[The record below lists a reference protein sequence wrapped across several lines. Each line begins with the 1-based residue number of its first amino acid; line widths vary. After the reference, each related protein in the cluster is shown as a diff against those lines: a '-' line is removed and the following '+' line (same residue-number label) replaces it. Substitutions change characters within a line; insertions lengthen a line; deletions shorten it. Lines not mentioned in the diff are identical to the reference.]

1 MKRLDKEQQA
11 SLQGFNLSRWAIEH
25 HAFTLFLLVLGACVG
40 LISFFHLGQK
50 EDPDF
55 TIRTMAFEVLWP
67 GATSEEMVEQVLDPL
82 EEKLRQ
88 TPHLDFM
95 ESYAKRDRAIVMIT
109 LQEDIEPELVDGI
122 WYQVRKKVDD
132 IRYTL
137 PEGVYGPFFN
147 DEFGDTYIGLFGLS
161 GSDFTYAELKDQAE
175 LLRDRILTSEGI
187 KKVDILGSQE
197 AQVVVEIDD
206 NTLAQYGLSLPAV
219 QQALAGNNGMFAQ
232 GSLSTGVVEAPFR
245 VDGAYRS
252 LEDIADTR
260 FNLDGRVFRLGDIA
274 VVRRSYKD
282 PTRYKVR
289 VNSEDSVMVGVVMA
303 DGANVISVGGEVDE
317 VLEAFRKDAPAGLHL
332 TEVANQREMVSE
344 YVNEFQLKLGLS
356 VAIVLIV
363 SFASLGL
370 RTGVV
375 VALAVP
381 LVLAM
386 TFFGM
391 NEMGVSFQK
400 VSLGAL
406 IISLGLLVD
415 DAMISVEMMQR
426 KLEEGWKKLPAA
438 SYAYTST
445 AFPMLTGTLLTVAG
459 FLPIGLAQSSTGEYV
474 RSLFI
479 VVALAMLTSWF
490 VAVYFTPYIGYL
502 LLKER
507 PQGEAHELYHT
518 AFYTKLRRLVNG
530 CMRRKWLTIGSTL
543 GLFVAGLAVMPL
555 LPQQFF
561 PYSNRPEVMVD
572 LWSPEGASIHQSE
585 SVARELEN
593 YLESLDGIKNYTSYI
608 GAGAP
613 RFYLPLDQLLSN
625 GNLAQVVITAE
636 SLDDRERI
644 IESVSAYLSDHI
656 PGIRSKVDRLNSG
669 PPIGWPVNIRVSGP
683 DAQRVLEFAREMES
697 IVEADPRTWSVH
709 DNWHEWTPHIRIG
722 TEPGR
727 LAGMGLNTQVVK
739 TALQV
744 GFNGAPIASYREG
757 DELLPIL
764 LRNPDAQR
772 HELERFLDAQVPTAM
787 GAWMPLSQVGEWSLG
802 FEPGVIWRRNGM
814 PTIEISGMVSDK
826 YQPKDVINELYG
838 KMSDLR
844 ASLPAGYDIVMGGAV
859 EESGKAEG
867 SVYANVPLS
876 FLVMFF
882 LLMIQMHH
890 FGRAFMVLLSAPLGI
905 IGAAFTLFVM
915 NKPFGFVAIL
925 GVIALAGMIM
935 RNAVILVEQIQ
946 RDVAEGED
954 AWTAVVEATV
964 RRFRP
969 IMLTAAAAVL
979 AFMPLTVNVFWGP
992 MAMAMTGGL
1001 VVATA
1006 LTITFLPALYVAW
1019 FGLGKDG
1026 NGKGKE

>member
-1 MKRLDKEQQA
+1 MKHDEQA
-11 SLQGFNLSRWAIEH
+11 VSLKGFNLSRWAIEH
-25 HAFTLFLLVLGACVG
+25 HAFTAFLLLLGACVG
-40 LISFFHLGQK
+40 LLSFFKLGQK

-55 TIRTMAFEVLWP
+55 TIRTMAFEVIWP
-67 GATSEEMVEQVLDPL
+67 GASSEEIIDQVLDPL

-88 TPHLDFM
+88 TPHLDYL
-95 ESYAKRDRAIVMIT
+95 ESYSKRDRAIVMVN
-109 LQEDIEPELVDGI
+109 LKEDLNSDMVPDI
-122 WYQVRKKVDD
+122 WYQVRKKVSDM
-132 IRYTL
+132 RFTL
-137 PEGVYGPFFN
+137 PDGVLGPFFN
-147 DEFGDTYIGLFGLS
+147 DEFGDTYIGLFALS
-161 GSDFTYAELKDQAE
+161 GGGFSYAALKNEAE
-175 LLRDRILTSEGI
+175 LLRDRILTAEGI
-187 KKVDILGSQE
+187 KKVDILGDQE
-197 AQVVVEIDD
+197 EQVLVEIHD
-206 NTLAQYGLSLPAV
+206 NTLAQYGLTLPAV
-219 QQALAGNNGMFAQ
+219 QQALSGANGMFAQ
-232 GSLSTGVVEAPFR
+232 GAVNTGVVDAPFR
-245 VDGAYRS
+245 VEGAFRS
-252 LEDIADTR
+252 LDDIANTH
-260 FNLDGRVFRLGDIA
+260 FNVGGRVLRLGDLATIH
-274 VVRRSYKD
+274 RGYED
-282 PTRYKVR
+282 PYGYKVR
-289 VNSEDSVMVGVVMA
+289 VNGEDCVLVGVVMA
-303 DGANVISVGGEVDE
+303 DGANVITVGGQVDK
-317 VLEAFRKDAPAGLHL
+317 VLSAFRDESPAGLHL

-356 VAIVLIV
+356 VGIVLIV

-391 NEMGVSFQK
+391 QEMGVSFQK

-502 LLKER
+502 LLKEN
-507 PQGEAHELYHT
+507 AHEEARDLYGT
-518 AFYTKLRRLVNG
+518 RFYRGLRRLVNR
-530 CMRRKWLTIGSTL
+530 CMRRKWLTIGATAL
-543 GLFVAGLAVMPL
+543 LFVCGVALLPL

-561 PYSNRPEVMVD
+561 PYSNRPEVLVD
-572 LWSPEGASIHQSE
+572 LWSPEGASINQSE
-585 SVARELEN
+585 RVARELET
-593 YLESLDGIKNYTSYI
+593 YLDGLDGIENYTSYI

-613 RFYLPLDQLLSN
+613 RFYLPLDQLQSN
-625 GNLAQVVITAE
+625 TNLAQVVITGE
-636 SLDDRERI
+636 SLAAREHI
-644 IESVSAYLSDHI
+644 ITEVRHFLKDHI
-656 PGIRSKVDRLNSG
+656 PGVRSKIDRLNSG
-669 PPIGWPVNIRVSGP
+669 PPVGWPVNLRVSGP
-683 DAQRVLEFAREMES
+683 DPERVRAIAQKMEA
-697 IVEADPRTWSVH
+697 IVEADPRTTSVH
-709 DNWHEWTPHIRIG
+709 DNWHEWIPTIHV
-722 TEPGR
+722 TTDPGR
-727 LAGMGLNTQVVK
+727 LAGMGLNSQVVK
-739 TALQV
+739 TALQAD
-744 GFNGAPIASYREG
+744 FSGAPIANYRER
-757 DELLPIL
+757 DELLPIV
-764 LRNPDAQR
+764 LRNPDSQR
-772 HELERFLDAQVPTAM
+772 KQLERFLDAQIPTAT
-787 GAWMPLSQVGEWSLG
+787 GAWMPLSQVGEWSVD
-802 FEPGVIWRRNGM
+802 FEPGVMWRRNGT
-814 PTIEISGMVSDK
+814 PAVEVSAMIPDSF
-826 YQPKDVINELYG
+826 QPKDVIKQLYDS
-838 KMSDLR
+838 MAELR
-844 ASLPAGYDIVMGGAV
+844 ASLPVGYEIVMGGAV

-867 SVYANVPLS
+867 SVYAYVPLS

-890 FGRAFMVLLSAPLGI
+890 FGRAFMVLISAPLGI
-905 IGAAFTLFVM
+905 IGAAFTLFAL

-946 RDVAEGED
+946 RDVADGED
-954 AWTAVVEATV
+954 PWTAVVEATV

-979 AFMPLTVNVFWGP
+979 AFMPLTINVFWGP

-1019 FGLGKDG
+1019 LGLKPASQQ
-1026 NGKGKE
+1026 KGRK